1 MKRFAAVVWREW
13 AAQRNVAL
21 IACVLAAAPWLL
33 GLYPSVAAN
42 ERAEVVAVAAE
53 TLSGGF
59 VVIFSILLGAT
70 MVASDI
76 AERRLSFYLPS
87 PLTAS
92 QLWIGKL
99 LADAALLT
107 AGGVLVTT
115 PALSPLPCSA

>member
-13 AAQRNVAL
+13 VAQRNVAL
-21 IACVLAAAPWLL
+21 IACALAAAPWLL

-59 VVIFSILLGAT
+59 GGIFSIPLGGT
-70 MVASDI
+70 MVAGDI
-76 AERRLSFYLPS
+76 AERRFSFFLAS
-87 PLTAS
+87 PRTAS

-99 LADAALLT
+99 RAEAA
-107 AGGVLVTT
+107 
-115 PALSPLPCSA
+115 